1 METIGKVEKVEVFSD
16 RPYYVVEYIDG
27 KISFKMLSTRSLTEI
42 IATLRQLNRMDENA
56 MLIACCYEQYSG
68 GSFNIEVNPDEQY
81 KEIYK
86 YANRKFKTFM
96 SKTIEAN
103 LDEVRMPM
111 TKEEVLNE
119 RLDEIRLEIKQTKNI
134 LSWKYNDD
142 EKSIKYW
149 TEQLNN
155 LENEE
160 KNILKEI
167 DNFLAI

>member
-1 METIGKVEKVEVFSD
+1 METMGKVEKVEVFSD

-56 MLIACCYEQYSG
+56 MLIACCYEQYNG

-103 LDEVRMPM
+103 LDEVRITM

-119 RLDEIRLEIKQTKNI
+119 KLDEIRLEIKQTKNV
-134 LSWKYNDD
+134 LSCKYIDD

-149 TEQLNN
+149 TERLNN
-155 LENEE
+155 LEIEE
-160 KNILKEI
+160 KKVLKEM